1 MVLLLNNLRE
11 FWRSKIVLARIMGS
25 LLQRRDTE
33 FALLDGID
41 FFIKIVGWI
50 NDMADSRLK
59 ITLSNL
65 IGVLY

>member
-1 MVLLLNNLRE
+1 MVLLLNNLRG

-41 FFIKIVGWI
+41 FFKIVGWI

-59 ITLSNL
+59 ITFSNL